1 MNQISLSLLNSP
13 FLMLYNHIKRK
24 KHYLVLFGFCIATIL
39 VISLLLLSTN
49 VNAERLKSSTKHITS
64 IQIEKGDT
72 LWSIASQY
80 ITDDYNDMNDYI
92 KEIKQT
98 NGLTSDTIHEGK
110 YLVIPYYAQGE

>member
-1 MNQISLSLLNSP
+1 MNQMSLSLLNSP
-13 FLMLYNHIKRK
+13 FLILYNHIKSK
-24 KHYLVLFGFCIATIL
+24 KQYLVLSGLCIAVVL
-39 VISLLLLSTN
+39 VISLLQLSTN
-49 VNAERLKSSTKHITS
+49 VNAEKLQSSTKHITS

-80 ITDDYNDMNDYI
+80 ITDEYDNMNDYI
-92 KEIKQT
+92 KEIKKT